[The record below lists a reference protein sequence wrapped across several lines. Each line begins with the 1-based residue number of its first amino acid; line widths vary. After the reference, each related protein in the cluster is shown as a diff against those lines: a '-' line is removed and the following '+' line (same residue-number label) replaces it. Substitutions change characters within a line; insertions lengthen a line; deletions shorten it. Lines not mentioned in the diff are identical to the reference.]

1 MPRGSGKGRGG
12 GSTRGRR
19 RVAHAFN
26 DAQTQWGAHLES
38 GGNDSELEHLL
49 DEHRE
54 GMVVR
59 TGLRCHHDLYPILS
73 CSWSVLQPCSFKY
86 WIDQEFSGRA
96 RRVIEDLV
104 SMKQSMTELEH
115 ERKFLN

>member
-1 MPRGSGKGRGG
+1 MPRGSGPGRGG

-26 DAQTQWGAHLES
+26 D
-38 GGNDSELEHLL
+38 SEGSICDENVPFCLLILQLEHLL

-73 CSWSVLQPCSFKY
+73 CSWSGSDAGRTYLACPQVLQPCSFKY

-104 SMKQSMTELEH
+104 SMK
-115 ERKFLN
+115 

>member
-1 MPRGSGKGRGG
+1 
-12 GSTRGRR
+12 RR

-26 DAQTQWGAHLES
+26 DTQTQWGAHLES
-38 GGNDSELEHLL
+38 VGNDSELEHLL
-49 DEHRE
+49 DDHRE

-73 CSWSVLQPCSFKY
+73 CSWSGSDAGRRYLACPQVLQPCSFKY